1 MNRIA
6 LALAAAAIAACGSSS
21 RSPTSPGP
29 GSAVTPT
36 EEPAVAQRYSSSEA
50 SQPSSQ
56 PTASP
61 QQLVFPDEPMRAQ
74 QPPAAAPRPFRLP
87 AVKTFKLKSGIQVYL
102 VERHDL
108 PIASIDRVVDG
119 GAVADPR
126 GKEGLASVCM
136 SMLTEGTQAL
146 DKIAF
151 SEALA
156 DVASSIDTFAGDDT
170 QGVSMSTL
178 SKHFDATFALFS
190 DVLLRPGLRADD
202 LDRMIK
208 RRLESLKQTKG
219 APASVASRVS
229 GPVLNGPE
237 HTMGT
242 ITTEASL
249 GRITLDDCRAY
260 HAAWLKPNKARLF
273 VVGDMTEARLRA
285 YFDGPALASWKGKQP
300 AMPKLPA
307 TATRKGRIFLVHM
320 PGAAQSQVTL
330 MHFGPKRTAP
340 DYIPT
345 ALMASLY
352 GGSFTSRLNMNLRE
366 DKGYSYGARG
376 GFSYTRAYGIFS
388 AGASV
393 RTDAT
398 YQTVLEI
405 DRDLKALWSGKQP
418 PTTDE
423 LTREKAS
430 AILSLPGRFA
440 TGGSTLSAYRSLAYF
455 GLPLDYFTTFAA
467 RVEKSTAAQV
477 AAAARKHLRPGQ
489 AVYVVVG
496 DGDAPVI
503 ARDGKDDK
511 PLLKDG
517 KPVPLRAALTE
528 LAASGTIG
536 AGGLVELDV
545 DGVPR

>member
-1 MNRIA
+1 VNRIA

-36 EEPAVAQRYSSSEA
+36 EEPPLA
-50 SQPSSQ
+50 QPSSSQSSPQ

-108 PIASIDRVVDG
+108 PIASIDLVVDG

-208 RRLESLKQTKG
+208 RRLESLKQAKG

-229 GPVLNGPE
+229 GPVLYGPE
-237 HTMGT
+237 HPMGT

-260 HAAWLKPNKARLF
+260 HATWLKPNKARLF

-423 LTREKAS
+423 LTREKSS

-511 PLLKDG
+511 PLLRDG
-517 KPVPLRAALTE
+517 KPVTLRAALTE
-528 LAASGTIG
+528 LAVSGTIG